1 MKKCPYCGLE
11 NPDESIQCVTC
22 HTDLVTP
29 TSPPIP
35 QPVTNPVTP
44 LDEQRFWERM
54 TFRQFAALF
63 LRLQAIWLLWY
74 AVIDLTYIP
83 AYVGRSYTDGIYVSP
98 GASRLMLR
106 IILHVAAAI
115 AVIQY
120 ADRIL
125 SWLVRDW
132 FRNQPPPDNS
142 LQPTAAAPSASDE
155 PGNPKAGSA
164 CTSPPGGR
172 G

>member
-11 NPDESIQCVTC
+11 NPDEAIQCVTC

-29 TSPPIP
+29 TSSAIP
-35 QPVTNPVTP
+35 QPEARPVTP

-63 LRLQAIWLLWY
+63 LRLQSIWLLWY
-74 AVIDLTYIP
+74 AVLDLTYIP
-83 AYVGRSYTDGIYVSP
+83 AYVGRSYSGGIYLSP
-98 GASRLMLR
+98 GAFRLILR

-132 FRNQPPPDNS
+132 IRNQPPPDKS
-142 LQPTAAAPSASDE
+142 LQPTAAAPSAPDE

-164 CTSPPGGR
+164 STSPSSRGG
-172 G
+172 